1 MIRKAKSVFQQLL
14 MEGILMDQ
22 NIPHKWETVWEITI
36 LYNVLSC
43 EKNTACY
50 WRSSFP
56 EIFWEIS
63 KLGKYFTKNEVL
75 TGAKSGG
82 LNKWETTG
90 YSRQNTSNPFTC

>member
-1 MIRKAKSVFQQLL
+1 MWKKHI
-14 MEGILMDQ
+14 
-22 NIPHKWETVWEITI
+22 
-36 LYNVLSC
+36 
-43 EKNTACY
+43 ACY

-56 EIFWEIS
+56 EIFWGIS

-75 TGAKSGG
+75 TGAKSEG